1 MRTDSIRRNG
11 LTAPACALGLL
22 AMAGGAGAQQ
32 GLGNPLLPEGAVK
45 QVSPHVYVI
54 MGFPNIGIVVGDK
67 ATLVV
72 DTGLG
77 ARNGALV
84 AREAAKL
91 STKGQKL
98 YLTTTHF
105 HPEHAAGQGGFPAGT
120 TVVRNRAQQ
129 AELEADGPR
138 MIALFAARPGPMK
151 DLLAGAG
158 IGKADILFD
167 TDYTLDLGGV
177 QAKLF
182 YFGAAHTLGDEI
194 IFIPQDS
201 QLIPGDVVQNKIS
214 PNVICDRCSPR
225 QWIAVL
231 DRIAPLKAK
240 HVLPDHGDLGEGAL
254 VAQERGFL
262 QDLQTR
268 TMALKAQGV
277 PADEA
282 GKRIGADFA
291 VKYVGWSGLGNVPQ
305 SVQRAYADKP

>member
-1 MRTDSIRRNG
+1 MRMTK
-11 LTAPACALGLL
+11 LTAMACALGLL
-22 AMAGGAGAQQ
+22 ALAATARAQQ
-32 GLGNPLLPEGAVK
+32 GFGDPLLPEGAVK

-54 MGFPNIGIVVGDK
+54 MGFPNIAIVVGDK

-120 TVVRNRAQQ
+120 VVVRNRAQQ

-151 DLLAGAG
+151 DLLQGAG
-158 IGKADILFD
+158 VGKADILFD

-177 QAKLF
+177 QARLL

-231 DRIAPLKAK
+231 DRIAPLKPL
-240 HVLPDHGDLGEGAL
+240 HVLPDHGDLGGGEL

-268 TMALKAQGV
+268 AMALKAQGV
-277 PADEA
+277 AADEA

-291 VKYVGWSGLGNVPQ
+291 VKYAGWSGLGNVPQ